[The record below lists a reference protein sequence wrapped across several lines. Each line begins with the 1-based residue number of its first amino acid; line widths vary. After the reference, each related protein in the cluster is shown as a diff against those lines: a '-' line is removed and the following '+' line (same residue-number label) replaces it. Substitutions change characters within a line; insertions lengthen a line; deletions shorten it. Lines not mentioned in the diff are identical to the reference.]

1 MMDAAHSERE
11 PTPTRLFALLEA
23 GNVEVYEVIEQHNSR
38 LRLAFSSVLRNRL
51 LGRYARD
58 AGDPSHSLAARR
70 DEPARCVQRM
80 IRAAAKHDI
89 DLRAIIRTPER

>member
-1 MMDAAHSERE
+1 MRTVAKGKVNVLALQIA
-11 PTPTRLFALLEA
+11 PTD
-23 GNVEVYEVIEQHNSR
+23 IETLPVRVVARISGAR
-38 LRLAFSSVLRNRL
+38 RNRL